1 MVKTYKTFRM
11 KKIICLKKKVLAIL
25 LDNLKYTCIPSSSL
39 ATRALILQ
47 RTSLGIQNEQSFQD
61 T

>member
-1 MVKTYKTFRM
+1 MSQ
-11 KKIICLKKKVLAIL
+11 KKVLAIL
-25 LDNLKYTCIPSSSL
+25 LDNLKYTCIPSSSS

-47 RTSLGIQNEQSFQD
+47 NTSLGTENEQSFQD